1 MVPANFKKKYP
12 EVSLALVDM
21 LGGLPG
27 ARIDAT
33 KQTTIQREL
42 RALLEINEPTADL
55 ARAIWNE
62 VGGSSKRFF
71 EHGIAGYHYLGVSD
85 DVRTFVGQLWSSALQ
100 SLPIPTRQEFL
111 NLVVGQER
119 FFLFEAL
126 DFSPRI
132 FRDVLVAPAFMA
144 GWVVAARKAVGNDL
158 YQRGLLGCL
167 ENYARYQPLAALELI
182 KATATQRHD
191 PQIRSTLARMLCWV
205 RDTPE
210 AMSNPVKSALESVEA
225 SLRAPGDSALRGL
238 LLESWALAAGSPM
251 LDESKAL
258 ALRDEL
264 LGHGDEPEL
273 SWCFLLARIVDAAT
287 AHWAWTRR
295 ELVRMSTRPLATQS
309 KYWVIVAAL
318 HGWANAADSESE
330 VRDDWA
336 DLFFALQPLTK
347 TDGGAWQQFEHV
359 LVGVFE
365 KNPDRATAFLVRFAA
380 ISGRAWCELLDEERE
395 HLAWLNRTLQ
405 EKGHAARVV
414 TALCLSEKRRA
425 RSVGVKLFT
434 ECNVEAL
441 LPEAVATADA
451 TTLELLVMQASL
463 RLGEYDHTAR
473 LHASVARRVD
483 ELGGELAEAFYDEV
497 AIQALN
503 TNQYRVALEKNANGH
518 AKLLASLQEAHRRI
532 DATIQALKSPA
543 LKLRIPGRKRA
554 ENLAMRRFSR
564 SIAKGFSK
572 FSILERFATTVPL
585 LYGKTWR
592 MQDAG
597 GNLSGASTMQKSE
610 VSMEMP
616 RLEYVTP
623 DAMRHR
629 RLFAGRR
636 IDELERRAEGSDE

>member
-1 MVPANFKKKYP
+1 M
-12 EVSLALVDM
+12 ALVDM
-21 LGGLPG
+21 LGGWAE
-27 ARIDAT
+27 ARSNPA
-33 KQTTIQREL
+33 KQVAIQGEL
-42 RALLEINEPTADL
+42 RALVGTNESTVDL

-62 VGGSSKRFF
+62 VGGSPKRFF
-71 EHGIAGYHYLGVSD
+71 EHGIAGYHYLGASD
-85 DVRTFVGQLWSSALQ
+85 DVRTFVGQIWASALQ
-100 SLPIPTRQEFL
+100 SLPISTQHEFL
-111 NLVVGQER
+111 NLIVSQER

-132 FRDVLVAPAFMA
+132 FRDVPVEPAFMA
-144 GWVVAARKAVGNDL
+144 GWVVTARKAVGNDL
-158 YQRGLLGCL
+158 HQRGLLGCL
-167 ENYARYQPLAALELI
+167 ENYARYHPLAALELI
-182 KATATQRHD
+182 QGTTAQQHD
-191 PQIRSTLARMLCWV
+191 PEIRSTLARILCWV

-210 AMSNPVKSALESVEA
+210 AKSEPVKSALESVEA

-238 LLESWALAAGSPM
+238 LLESWGLAAGSPI

-258 ALRDEL
+258 ALRDES

-273 SWCFLLARIVDAAT
+273 SWCFLLARIVEAAP
-287 AHWAWTRR
+287 AHWAWARR

-309 KYWVIVAAL
+309 RYWVIMAAL
-318 HGWANAADSESE
+318 HGWANAAENDTQ
-330 VRDDWA
+330 VREEWA
-336 DLFFALQPLTK
+336 DLFFGLQPLTK
-347 TDGGAWQQFEHV
+347 ADGGAWQQFEHV
-359 LVGVFE
+359 LVDVFE
-365 KNPDRATAFLVRFAA
+365 KNPNRATAFLVRFAA
-380 ISGRAWCELLDEERE
+380 ISGKAWCELLDDERE
-395 HLAWLNRTLQ
+395 HLAWLSSTLQ

-425 RSVGVKLFT
+425 RRVGVKLFT
-434 ECNVEAL
+434 ECNVQAL

-463 RLGEYDHTAR
+463 RVGEYEHTAR
-473 LHASVARRVD
+473 LHASIARRID

-503 TNQYRVALEKNANGH
+503 TNQYRVTLEKHANGH
-518 AKLLASLQEAHRRI
+518 TKLLASLQEAHRRI

-554 ENLAMRRFSR
+554 ESLAMRRFSR

-572 FSILERFATTVPL
+572 FSILERFVTTVPL

-597 GNLSGASTMQKSE
+597 GNLTGASTMQKSE
-610 VSMEMP
+610 VSMEIP

-629 RLFAGRR
+629 RLFAVRR
-636 IDELERRAEGSDE
+636 IDELERGAEGSDE